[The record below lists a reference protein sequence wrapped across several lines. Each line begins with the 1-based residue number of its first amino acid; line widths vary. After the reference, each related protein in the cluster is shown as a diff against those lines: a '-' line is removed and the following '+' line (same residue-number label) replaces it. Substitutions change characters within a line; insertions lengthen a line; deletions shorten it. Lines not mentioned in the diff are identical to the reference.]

1 MAGTHRKHRQRKAA
15 SHRRWTPSL
24 AAAAVT
30 ATSLTT
36 ALSTGA
42 TVTVASPAVDLAALI
57 TPANSTAQIFASSDY
72 YNRNWVSQYGDPQV
86 VPFFLGP
93 RGIVNA
99 IRSNADNDPNTQ
111 TIAVLASGWGAGQTG
126 TALAMLKANDDP
138 ARNDIDLV
146 VLDNNTNRAAGGFWT
161 TYSIFA
167 PLLLTS
173 GAATPSDTGIPVLDV
188 GYDYN
193 INGNAP
199 TSPINLFA
207 DANSLLAYVLDY
219 GGQATAPVPQY
230 IIDEAKDPNATHY
243 HYVLNED
250 GSIAKDED
258 GNDMVYALPGSTTTY
273 VTFKSKHLPLVKPL
287 LFIPGGEIVADLVEP
302 TLEVLVKAGYKDNQP
317 IPQDPRIVRRATLF
331 PVAETAKALQQL
343 PGAVRQGVENVQ
355 DDLSS
360 GSLVTNSVQPSTGS
374 RTVNTLASTSPA
386 GSLPQVSKPS
396 TNPFDISNGF
406 KPVLGGNKP
415 TTSSST
421 GTKSPLRQAI
431 GDFTSGLNH
440 LADSITNGANKPS
453 NTDTPPGSSAGP
465 TTQSH

>member
-1 MAGTHRKHRQRKAA
+1 M
-15 SHRRWTPSL
+15 
-24 AAAAVT
+24 
-30 ATSLTT
+30 
-36 ALSTGA
+36 
-42 TVTVASPAVDLAALI
+42 
-57 TPANSTAQIFASSDY
+57 
-72 YNRNWVSQYGDPQV
+72 
-86 VPFFLGP
+86 
-93 RGIVNA
+93 
-99 IRSNADNDPNTQ
+99 
-111 TIAVLASGWGAGQTG
+111 
-126 TALAMLKANDDP
+126 
-138 ARNDIDLV
+138 
-146 VLDNNTNRAAGGFWT
+146 LDNNTNRAAGGFWT

-207 DANSLLAYVLDY
+207 DANSLVAYVLDY

-317 IPQDPRIVRRATLF
+317 IPQDPRVVRRATLF
-331 PVAETAKALQQL
+331 PAAETAKALQPL

-360 GSLVTNSVQPSTGS
+360 GELGDEFASAEHRLENGQHFGEHFAGGVT
-374 RTVNTLASTSPA
+374 AA
-386 GSLPQVSKPS
+386 VSKPS

-406 KPVLGGNKP
+406 KP
-415 TTSSST
+415 SQAAISR
-421 GTKSPLRQAI
+421 PLRRPPAPKTLC
-431 GDFTSGLNH
+431 GRRLATSRPV
-440 LADSITNGANKPS
+440 STIW
-453 NTDTPPGSSAGP
+453 P
-465 TTQSH
+465 TA